1 MAGCKTCT
9 QQVQALHFLPCPNC
23 ERHSLRQ
30 PASFCTSPYPQQLG
44 YSASGFGCLYI
55 FRLQLL
61 RLPVADSLAEEGQLL
76 LQCVE
81 GLAEAHGAFAQLFD
95 LCEALDDA
103 PRLHE
108 HMQRSLASSQAQQQH
123 SCAEYVFGRLVAEG
137 RCNRLLSLPDSFAQ
151 PLSAWLAAQVQPQ
164 LSLSLSRNAC
174 EQHVL
179 LNLAPS
185 LPRSV
190 LSATAS
196 AAICRMQLVQL
207 QPASKQHHGS

>member
-1 MAGCKTCT
+1 MYGVLQNT
-9 QQVQALHFLPCPNC
+9 
-23 ERHSLRQ
+23 
-30 PASFCTSPYPQQLG
+30 
-44 YSASGFGCLYI
+44 YSAASGTLSLCMSASIVSCRPQNLQGSVPTATAAPAQSHCLGMSCLLLS
-55 FRLQLL
+55 RQLL
-61 RLPVADSLAEEGQLL
+61 RLQGADLLAEEGQLL

-164 LSLSLSRNAC
+164 LSLSLSRHAC
-174 EQHVL
+174 EQHVVL
-179 LNLAPS
+179 DLAPS

-190 LSATAS
+190 LSA
-196 AAICRMQLVQL
+196 AA
-207 QPASKQHHGS
+207 